1 VLWTAWVCAGAVVAA
16 VVAYAV
22 TGSVGWTVVAVLLA
36 GPLCNGI
43 GQLVTQPAHAVKG
56 ARRSNG

>member
-1 VLWTAWVCAGAVVAA
+1 MCAGAVVAA

-22 TGSVGWTVVAVLLA
+22 TGSFGWAVVAVLLA

-43 GQLVTQPAHAVKG
+43 GQLATQPVHAVKG
-56 ARRSNG
+56 ARRSHG